1 MRVAAWMRRN
11 VVTVGP
17 ERSLHHAEVLMRG
30 HATRHLPVVRSG
42 RLVGILTE
50 GDLQAARPSPATTLL
65 AQEVSYRLW
74 TIPVR
79 EAMTRDV
86 VTVSPATP
94 LAQAAR
100 VMRDRNIG
108 ALPVLKDGE
117 LVGIL
122 TDAELMELLESLLR
136 DDGDPGPRFP
146 EEL

>member
-1 MRVAAWMRRN
+1 MRVAAWMRRS

-17 ERSLHHAEVLMRG
+17 EESLHRAEVLMRG
-30 HATRHLPVVRSG
+30 HAARHLPVVRKG
-42 RLVGILTE
+42 RLVGILTD
-50 GDLQAARPSPATTLL
+50 GDLQAAKPSPATTLL
-65 AQEVSYRLW
+65 AQEVSFHLW
-74 TIPVR
+74 TTKVR

-86 VTVSPATP
+86 VTVAPATP

-100 VMRDRNIG
+100 LMRDRNIG

-146 EEL
+146 EEI